1 MNIPIFL
8 TLLRIGIVPLLV
20 VLLLA
25 GRATTDLWAIVVL
38 LVAAGTDLFDGY
50 LARKRQQ
57 TTTLGTLLD
66 PIADKLLTSAAFIS
80 LLSLQLV
87 PAWAV
92 VVILGREYA
101 ISGLRSLAAAEGF
114 TVAASELGKVKMA
127 LQVATITTI
136 VLSVRFPILQ
146 PVGLAMLWL
155 VVVIALISG
164 LQYLSSYCA
173 WGDLRGFLGRVKWP
187 MLLRRR
193 PKEDVPTH

>member
-8 TLLRIGIVPLLV
+8 TLLRIGLVPLLV

-38 LVAAGTDLFDGY
+38 LVAAGTDLFAGY
-50 LARKRQQ
+50 LARKKQQ

-92 VVILGREYA
+92 AVILGREYA

-114 TVAASELGKVKMA
+114 TVAASQLGKVKMA
-127 LQVATITTI
+127 LQVASITTI
-136 VLSVRFPILQ
+136 ILGVRFPILQ
-146 PVGLAMLWL
+146 PAGLAMLWL

-173 WGDLRGFLGRVKWP
+173 WGGLRGFLRRVKWP

>member
-8 TLLRIGIVPLLV
+8 TLLRIGLVPLLV

-50 LARKRQQ
+50 LARKKQQ

-80 LLSLQLV
+80 LLFLQLV

-92 VVILGREYA
+92 AVILGREYA
-101 ISGLRSLAAAEGF
+101 ISGLRSLAAAKGF

-127 LQVATITTI
+127 LQVASITTI
-136 VLSVRFPILQ
+136 ILSVRFPILQ
-146 PVGLAMLWL
+146 PAGLAMLWL

-173 WGDLRGFLGRVKWP
+173 WGDLRSFLRRVKWP

>member
-1 MNIPIFL
+1 MNFPIFL
-8 TLLRIGIVPLLV
+8 TLLRIALVPLLV

-25 GRATTDLWAIVVL
+25 GRSTTDLWAIVIL
-38 LVAAGTDLFDGY
+38 LAAGGTDLFDGY

-80 LLSLQLV
+80 LMFLQLI

-127 LQVATITTI
+127 LQVATITLI
-136 VLSVRFPILQ
+136 VLGVRFPVLQ

-155 VVVIALISG
+155 VIVIALISG
-164 LQYLSSYCA
+164 LQYLSSYWA
-173 WGDLRGFLGRVKWP
+173 WGDLRVLLRRVRWP